1 MLTPRDHD
9 ERTYNPEMDFKPVIP
24 AAASAVSLTDQE
36 YALFQALIYKIAGIR
51 MAESKKILL
60 TGRLSKRLRALS
72 LGSFGEYYKLVT
84 DPAQHKELQNMV
96 DLLTTNETYFFREQ
110 GHFDFLAQTVIP
122 KHPRGTSLD
131 IWSAASSTGEE
142 IYTISFVLADALTMA
157 GAWTV
162 TGSDLCTTVLETAR
176 RGTYVLE
183 RTRGLPPD
191 YLRKYCT
198 TGTGTDAGNFSIR
211 PEITKHTKFLQVNLN
226 MALPP
231 GLGKYHVIF
240 VRNVMIYFDADTKR
254 KVIARIVERL
264 HPGGF
269 LIVGH
274 SESLTGLNETVK
286 IIKPTIYQM
295 PG

>member
-1 MLTPRDHD
+1 
-9 ERTYNPEMDFKPVIP
+9 MDFKPVIP

-131 IWSAASSTGEE
+131 IWSVSSSSG
-142 IYTISFVLADALTMA
+142 
-157 GAWTV
+157 
-162 TGSDLCTTVLETAR
+162 
-176 RGTYVLE
+176 
-183 RTRGLPPD
+183 
-191 YLRKYCT
+191 
-198 TGTGTDAGNFSIR
+198 
-211 PEITKHTKFLQVNLN
+211 
-226 MALPP
+226 
-231 GLGKYHVIF
+231 
-240 VRNVMIYFDADTKR
+240 
-254 KVIARIVERL
+254 
-264 HPGGF
+264 
-269 LIVGH
+269 
-274 SESLTGLNETVK
+274 
-286 IIKPTIYQM
+286 
-295 PG
+295 